1 MTGCRGL
8 LEFAVR
14 PRAAPRAAIDM
25 IHDSV
30 LELIGQTPIVRA
42 RKLDTGCCEL
52 FLKLESANPG
62 GSIKDRIGMSMIGA
76 AERAGKI
83 KPGDTLVEG
92 TAGNTGIG
100 LALVA
105 QQKGYRLVLV
115 VPDKMSREKIFN
127 LKAMGAE
134 VVLTRS
140 DVAKGHPEYYQ
151 DLAARI
157 ASEMPGAY
165 FINQFGNPDNPRA
178 HEEVTG
184 PEIWE
189 QMGGDMDAIVFGCG
203 SSGTMTGLSR
213 YFAKVAPHVELILAD
228 PVGSILAQYINE
240 GTLSEKSASWM
251 VEGIGEDFL
260 PSISDFSRVKK
271 AYAVTD
277 KESFLAGRE
286 LLAKEG
292 ILGGSSTGTLLT
304 AALKYCK
311 EQTTSKRVVV
321 FVCDT
326 GNKYLSK
333 MYNDYWMLDNG
344 FLERENHGD
353 LRDLILR
360 PYAKRDTVVIG
371 PNDLLV
377 TAYQRMKLYEISQLP
392 VMEGEHLIG
401 IVDES
406 DVLLHVYGDEARF
419 RDPVSTAMVTKL
431 DVLDVK
437 SPIEALLPVF
447 DRGQVAIVKDG
458 ERFLGLITRI
468 DLLNFLRRRVQ

>member
-1 MTGCRGL
+1 MP
-8 LEFAVR
+8 V
-14 PRAAPRAAIDM
+14 
-25 IHDSV
+25 HQSV
-30 LELIGQTPIVRA
+30 LDLIGNTPIVKA
-42 RKLDTGCCEL
+42 RRLESGPCEL
-52 FLKLESANPG
+52 FFKLESANPG
-62 GSIKDRIGMSMIGA
+62 GSIKDRIGLSMIEGA
-76 AERAGKI
+76 ENAGKI
-83 KPGDTLVEG
+83 RPGDTLVEG

-105 QQKGYRLVLV
+105 QQKGYRLILV

-140 DVAKGHPEYYQ
+140 DVAKGHPQYYQ
-151 DLAARI
+151 DLAERI
-157 ASEMPGAY
+157 ARETPGAY

-184 PEIWE
+184 PEILR
-189 QMGGDMDAIVFGCG
+189 QMDGRLDAVVFGCG

-213 YFAKVAPHVELILAD
+213 HFAEVSPNVELILAD

-240 GTLSEKSASWM
+240 GTLSTKSASWM

-271 AYAVTD
+271 AYAISD

-292 ILGGSSTGTLLT
+292 VLGGSSTGTLLA
-304 AALKYCK
+304 AALKYCR
-311 EQTTSKRVVV
+311 EQTQPKRVLVL
-321 FVCDT
+321 VCDT

-344 FLERENHGD
+344 FLERQSSGD

-360 PYAKRDTVVIG
+360 PYSQRDTVVVG
-371 PNDLLV
+371 PAEPLT
-377 TAYQRMKLYEISQLP
+377 TAYQRMKLYDVSQLP
-392 VMEGEHLIG
+392 VMDGDRIVG

-406 DVLLHVYGDEARF
+406 DVLLHVYADETKF
-419 RDPVSTAMVTKL
+419 RDPVSTAMISKL
-431 DVLDVK
+431 QMLDVK

-447 DRGQVAIVKDG
+447 EEGHVAIVVDNDK
-458 ERFLGLITRI
+458 FLGLITRI
-468 DLLNFLRRRVQ
+468 DLLNYLRRRVQ

>member
-1 MTGCRGL
+1 MS
-8 LEFAVR
+8 
-14 PRAAPRAAIDM
+14 
-25 IHDSV
+25 IHPSV
-30 LELIGQTPIVRA
+30 LALVGDTPIVQA
-42 RKLDTGCCEL
+42 QHLDTGPCML
-52 FLKLESANPG
+52 FFKLESQNPG
-62 GSIKDRIGMSMIGA
+62 GSIKDRIGLSMIEA
-76 AERAGKI
+76 AERREDI

-105 QQKGYRLVLV
+105 QQKGYKLILV

-127 LKAMGAE
+127 LKAMGAQ

-140 DVAKGHPEYYQ
+140 DVAKGHPDYYQ
-151 DLAARI
+151 DLAERI
-157 ASEMPGAY
+157 ARETPGAY
-165 FINQFGNPDNPRA
+165 FINQFGNPDNPAA
-178 HEEVTG
+178 HEFGTG
-184 PEIWE
+184 PEILR
-189 QMGGDMDAIVFGCG
+189 QMDGDLDAIVFGCG

-213 YFAKVAPHVELILAD
+213 CFAQQSPKTELILAD
-228 PVGSILAQYINE
+228 PVGSILAEYIND

-260 PSISDFSRVKK
+260 PAISDFSRVKQ
-271 AYAVTD
+271 AYAISD
-277 KESFLAGRE
+277 KESFLTARE
-286 LLAKEG
+286 LLEKEG
-292 ILGGSSTGTLLT
+292 ILAGSSTGTLLA
-304 AALKYCK
+304 AALKYCRA
-311 EQTTSKRVVV
+311 QTQPKRVLV

-344 FLERENHGD
+344 FLAREQHND

-360 PYAKRDTVVIG
+360 PFSQRDTVVVG

-377 TAYQRMKLYEISQLP
+377 TAYQRMKLYDVSQLP
-392 VMEGEHLIG
+392 VMDGEELVG

-419 RDPVSTAMVTKL
+419 RDPVSTAMVSKL
-431 DVLDVK
+431 DRLDVK

-447 DRGQVAIVKDG
+447 DRGHVAIVTQGAK
-458 ERFLGLITRI
+458 FLGLITRI
-468 DLLNFLRRRVQ
+468 DLLNYLRRRVQ

>member
-1 MTGCRGL
+1 MT
-8 LEFAVR
+8 
-14 PRAAPRAAIDM
+14 

-30 LELIGQTPIVRA
+30 LELIGETPIVRA

-52 FLKLESANPG
+52 FFKLESANPG

-76 AERAGKI
+76 AEKAGKI
-83 KPGDTLVEG
+83 KSGDTLVEG

-100 LALVA
+100 VALVA
-105 QQKGYRLVLV
+105 QQKGYKLVLV

-134 VVLTRS
+134 VILTRS

-151 DLAARI
+151 DLAAKI
-157 ASEMPGAY
+157 ASEIPGAY

-184 PEIWE
+184 PEIWR
-189 QMGGDMDAIVFGCG
+189 QMEGNMDAIVFGCG

-213 YFAKVAPHVELILAD
+213 FFAKAAPHVELVLAD
-228 PVGSILAQYINE
+228 PVGSILAEYINE

-260 PSISDFSRVKK
+260 PSISDFTRVKK

-304 AALKYCK
+304 AALKYCR
-311 EQTTSKRVVV
+311 EQTTPKRVVM

-344 FLERENHGD
+344 FLERESSGD

-360 PYAKRDTVVIG
+360 PYAQRDTVVIG

-392 VMEGEHLIG
+392 VMDGEDLIG

-406 DVLLHVYGDEARF
+406 DVLLHVYGDESRF

-437 SPIEALLPVF
+437 SPIESLLPVF

-468 DLLNFLRRRVQ
+468 DLLNYLRRRVQ

>member
-1 MTGCRGL
+1 M
-8 LEFAVR
+8 
-14 PRAAPRAAIDM
+14 AINS
-25 IHDSV
+25 SV
-30 LELIGQTPIVRA
+30 LDLIGDTPIVKAQR
-42 RKLDTGCCEL
+42 LDTGVCEV

-62 GSIKDRIGMSMIGA
+62 GSIKDRIGLSMIEA
-76 AERAGKI
+76 AEKRGDL
-83 KPGDTLVEG
+83 KPGATLVEG

-105 QQKGYRLVLV
+105 QQKGYKLVLV

-157 ASEMPGAY
+157 AAETPGAY
-165 FINQFGNPDNPRA
+165 FINQFGNSDNPAA
-178 HEEVTG
+178 HEFGTG
-184 PEIWE
+184 PEILR
-189 QMGGDMDAIVFGCG
+189 QMDGQLDAIVFGCG

-213 YFAKVAPHVELILAD
+213 CFAEHAPGVELVLAD
-228 PVGSILAQYINE
+228 PVGSILTQYINE
-240 GTLSEKSASWM
+240 GTVSEKSGSWL

-260 PSISDFSRVKK
+260 PQISDFSRVKR
-271 AYAVTD
+271 AYSISD
-277 KESFLAGRE
+277 KESFLTARE

-292 ILGGSSTGTLLT
+292 ILGGSSTGTLLA

-311 EQTTSKRVVV
+311 EQTTPKRVLV

-344 FLERENHGD
+344 FIERPQYGD

-360 PYAKRDTVVIG
+360 PYSQRDTVVVS
-371 PNDLLV
+371 PTDLLT
-377 TAYQRMKLYEISQLP
+377 TAYQRMKLYDVSQLP
-392 VMEGEHLIG
+392 VMEGDRLVG

-406 DVLLHVYGDEARF
+406 DVLLHVYGDETRF
-419 RDPVSTAMVTKL
+419 RDPVSTAMVSKL
-431 DVLDVK
+431 DRLDVR

-447 DRGQVAIVKDG
+447 DRGQVAIITNGDA
-458 ERFLGLITRI
+458 FLGLITRI
-468 DLLNFLRRRVQ
+468 DLLNYLRRRAQ

>member
-1 MTGCRGL
+1 MT
-8 LEFAVR
+8 V
-14 PRAAPRAAIDM
+14 
-25 IHDSV
+25 HQSV
-30 LELIGQTPIVRA
+30 LELIGNTPMVRA
-42 RKLDTGCCEL
+42 NHLDTGACEL

-62 GSIKDRIGMSMIGA
+62 GSIKDRIGLSMIEGA
-76 AERAGKI
+76 EKAGKI
-83 KPGDTLVEG
+83 QPGATLVEG

-105 QQKGYRLVLV
+105 QQKGYKLILV

-151 DLAARI
+151 DMAERI
-157 ASEMPGAY
+157 ARETPGAY

-178 HEEVTG
+178 HYETTG
-184 PEIWE
+184 PEILE
-189 QMGGDMDAIVFGCG
+189 QMDGRLDAIVFGCG

-213 YFAKVAPHVELILAD
+213 YFAEHSPQTELILAD

-240 GTLSEKSASWM
+240 GVLSTKSGSWM

-271 AYAVTD
+271 AYAISD

-292 ILGGSSTGTLLT
+292 VLGGSSAGTLLA
-304 AALKYCK
+304 AALKYCR
-311 EQTTSKRVVV
+311 EQTAPKRVVSI
-321 FVCDT
+321 VCDT

-344 FLERENHGD
+344 FLEREQHGD
-353 LRDLILR
+353 LRDLLLR
-360 PYAKRDTVVIG
+360 PFAQRDTIVVG
-371 PNDLLV
+371 PNELLM
-377 TAYQRMKLYEISQLP
+377 TAYTRMKLYDVSQLP
-392 VMEGEHLIG
+392 VMDGQQLVG
-401 IVDES
+401 ILDES
-406 DVLLHVYGDEARF
+406 DVLMHVHADQSRF
-419 RDPVSTAMVTKL
+419 REPVSTAMITTLQKIDL
-431 DVLDVK
+431 R

-447 DRGQVAIVKDG
+447 ERGLVAIVMDG
-458 ERFLGLITRI
+458 ERFMGLITRI
-468 DLLNFLRRRVQ
+468 DLLNYLRRRVP